1 MRTTAETVSCL
12 TACCP
17 LLTVC
22 LLLGELGLAVT
33 AATSGLLTIVRPV
46 YITTILRSF
55 IHTYRGVR
63 RGRKLSFEERKSRV
77 ELRDKLLGGANDCHL
92 CAVAGL
98 GPDPIGAPERG
109 NCCDQRNTFGCVTPG
124 YEGQ

>member
-46 YITTILRSF
+46 YITTILRSLYIRIAGF
-55 IHTYRGVR
+55 DA
-63 RGRKLSFEERKSRV
+63 V
-77 ELRDKLLGGANDCHL
+77 ES
-92 CAVAGL
+92 
-98 GPDPIGAPERG
+98 
-109 NCCDQRNTFGCVTPG
+109 
-124 YEGQ
+124 